1 MFKSLWNFHIT
12 IAYENGNVTGNW
24 YETFTINL
32 VGSVLLDWFFFAIYR
47 IIAMG
52 TRSSNPLDGVYIVT
66 SF

>member
-1 MFKSLWNFHIT
+1 MKW
-12 IAYENGNVTGNW
+12 ECDGNR
-24 YETFTINL
+24 YETSTISL

-52 TRSSNPLDGVYIVT
+52 TRSSNPLDGVHVVT